1 MKISSV
7 EFIPISVPF
16 VAPFNPAW
24 MPGQTVTARNGT
36 LIKVHTDEGITGYGW
51 QNSSGNEI
59 KVVGES
65 NHFKKNF
72 VGLEVSEF
80 ERAIKILSDMPVR
93 MYGVEVGMWDAFG
106 KSLGQPIYRLMGGT
120 TQKRVIPY
128 ASTAEMKTPREQASD
143 ALRYWNMGFKAIK
156 IRSHHDKM
164 EDDLAVIRAV
174 RELVPSEMRIMVDA
188 NQASPISGPVWSYE
202 RALKTARAL
211 EKLDVTWLEEP
222 LYHEAHEDLAR
233 LCSEVDILIAG
244 AEDEQGFFR
253 FKDLLS
259 RDCFDLVQPD
269 VATSGGILQLRK
281 IAIISESMNRVMI
294 PHSFDTGISLASAL
308 QVAGASP
315 NVPYVEWAMDLPA
328 LDLGHEP
335 LLKTPIDIGRDG
347 YADVPTRPGL
357 GVEIDEQV
365 VEKSKTQLSTFQ

>member
-7 EFIPISVPF
+7 EFIPVSVPF
-16 VAPFNPAW
+16 AAPFHPAW
-24 MPGQTVTARNGT
+24 MPDTTVTAREGT
-36 LIKVHTDEGITGYGW
+36 LIKVNTDDGVTGYGW
-51 QNSSGNEI
+51 QNSSGAEI

-65 NHFKKNF
+65 NYFRKKIT
-72 VGLEVSEF
+72 GLELSEF
-80 ERAIKILSDMPVR
+80 EKVVKILSNLPVR

-106 KSLGQPIYRLMGGT
+106 KSLGQPIYKLLGGT
-120 TQKRVIPY
+120 VQKKVSAY
-128 ASTAEMKTPREQASD
+128 ASTAEMKRPEEQARD
-143 ALRYWNMGFKAIK
+143 ALMYWNMGFHGIK
-156 IRSHHDKM
+156 IRSHHEKM
-164 EDDLAVIRAV
+164 EDDLAVIRAI
-174 RELVPSEMRIMVDA
+174 RDSVPPEMRIMVDA
-188 NQASPISGPVWSYE
+188 NQASPTSGPVWSYE
-202 RALKTARAL
+202 RALKTAREL

-222 LYHEAHEDLAR
+222 LYHEAHEDQIR

-259 RDCFDLVQPD
+259 RGCFDLVQPD

-281 IAIISESMNRVMI
+281 VAIVSESMNRIMV

-315 NVPYVEWAMDLPA
+315 NAPYVEYAMDLPA

-335 LLKTPIDIGRDG
+335 LLKTPIEVKDG
-347 YADVPTRPGL
+347 HVEVPSQPGL
-357 GVEIDEQV
+357 GIEIDEQV
-365 VEKSKTQLSTFQ
+365 VEKCRV